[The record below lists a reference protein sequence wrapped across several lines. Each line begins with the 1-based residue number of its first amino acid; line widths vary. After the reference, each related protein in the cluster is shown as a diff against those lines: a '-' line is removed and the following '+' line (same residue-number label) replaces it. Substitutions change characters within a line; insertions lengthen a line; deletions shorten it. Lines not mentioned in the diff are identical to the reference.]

1 MTNFKKLFTG
11 MLAAAMCFSF
21 AACGDAKDNSDN
33 SAGGQES
40 VAPVDAVVY
49 DGLELHYQSSDE
61 KLADFLNDFSHRNLR
76 YDDYA
81 LGNTTVGGGTG
92 YFKNWET
99 MSLTWHNSTAAALGE
114 DKAAKLYDA
123 LTSQSTG
130 SNQDGLGMI
139 YNTGNGRESADI
151 EAGAAGI
158 PQGWPF
164 PYWKYSVDDPMTE
177 FNDLSVHG
185 STTFEFNDTTS
196 KQNQGWTAKN
206 GSFKVNTS
214 SYVADFAS
222 NCDVGEYF
230 EFYKADMGSMLIK
243 HGGINT
249 KYSPFLEID
258 MKLNTATNVEDYYI
272 VWQTAEGGDKWYEVA
287 HNELVTKRKNMY
299 SGYTD
304 RCYIDMAQNE
314 NWDNQIVTALGIR
327 FKPQSTAKKM
337 TVNGNINYIRCSY
350 DTRQS
355 NATYQ
360 WILALYNW
368 VQYTNNVDNLVKLM
382 PAARKATLFLTHVL
396 EGEKGLLDISYFYG
410 HNGVGISKNADG
422 SYNVDS
428 ANGVGN
434 GYWDI
439 VASPEKNLEANIYFY
454 QALRAMASLE
464 KMVADAGKTVNGT
477 STIYNR
483 DLASGETV
491 TYGYTAESLL
501 ELAAKVKANIE
512 NPVSVKKREKK
523 TASGLSYDN
532 EGGFWNPAT
541 GRFVSGINER
551 TGEIVDYGFV
561 YWNEEAICAGLGT
574 DEQQKLIMQWING
587 DRTVAGDDSTG
598 GDIYFYEFAPRF
610 NTKDC
615 TAQFSFCGYKI
626 AESLIKKYDTTWPR
640 QVQNGG
646 ADMCWAYY
654 DIVARAKVLGADNA
668 FKRLQGIQKWYEKVY
683 KAADEAG
690 YTGTR
695 FYEAYYEAMEG
706 DSEFQDGI
714 EGLYKLQR
722 AESNGPGTVGLDA
735 EFIESV
741 LLIRSI
747 PDSIFGMKSTDYNCL
762 SFTNSLPN
770 GLNWFQIDNMKF
782 ANCVYSLRAIK
793 NGFEI
798 LNLKGSKNANQY
810 VLLNFKKPSG
820 NFSVYVNGT
829 KINDY
834 TEKDGIITVKV
845 KFEAVKVTVG

>member
-1 MTNFKKLFTG
+1 
-11 MLAAAMCFSF
+11 MLAAAMCFTF
-21 AACGDAKDNSDN
+21 AACDNSNDSSSSGGKIDN
-33 SAGGQES
+33 D
-40 VAPVDAVVY
+40 VTDAEVY
-49 DGLELHYQSSDE
+49 NGLELHYQSSSG

-76 YDDYA
+76 YDEYA
-81 LGNTTVGGGTG
+81 LGRTTVGGGTG

-99 MSLTWHNSTAAALGE
+99 MSLTWHNSSAAALGE
-114 DKAAKLYDA
+114 DKVNKLYDA

-139 YNTGNGRESADI
+139 YNTGNGREAADI

-185 STTFEFNDTTS
+185 STTFEFNDTSS

-206 GSFKVNTS
+206 GSFKVNES
-214 SYVADFAS
+214 SCVADFAS
-222 NCDVGEYF
+222 SCDVGEYF
-230 EFYKADMGSMLIK
+230 EFYKADMGAMLTK

-249 KYSPFLEID
+249 KYSPFLELDI
-258 MKLNTATNVEDYYI
+258 KLNTATNVEDYYI
-272 VWQTAEGGDKWYEVA
+272 VWQTKKGGDIWHEVA
-287 HNELVTKRKNMY
+287 HNELVTTRKNMY

-337 TVNGNINYIRCSY
+337 VVNGNINYIRCSY

-368 VQYTNNVDNLVKLM
+368 AQYTNNVDNLVKLM
-382 PAARKATLFLTHVL
+382 PAARKATLFLTHAL
-396 EGEKGLLDISYFYG
+396 QGEKGLLDISYFYG
-410 HNGVGISKNADG
+410 HNGVGVQKNANG
-422 SYNVDS
+422 SYTVDS

-454 QALRAMASLE
+454 QALKAMAGLE
-464 KMVADAGKTVNGT
+464 KMVADAGKTVSGT
-477 STIYNR
+477 STVYNR
-483 DLASGETV
+483 DLASKETV
-491 TYGYTAESLL
+491 TYNYTAETLL

-512 NPVSVKKREKK
+512 KPVKVERRAEA
-523 TASGLSYDN
+523 TASGLYYDN
-532 EGGFWNPAT
+532 AGGFWNPTT

-561 YWNEEAICAGLGT
+561 YWNEEAICAGIGT
-574 DEQQKLIMQWING
+574 DEQQLSIMQWIDG
-587 DRTVAGDDSTG
+587 DRTVAGDDSMG
-598 GDIYFYEFAPRF
+598 KDIYFYEFAPRF

-654 DIVARAKVLGADNA
+654 DIVARARVLGADNA
-668 FKRLQGIQKWYEKVY
+668 LERLFGMQKWYEKVA
-683 KAADEAG
+683 KAAADVG

-741 LLIRSI
+741 LPIRSI
-747 PDSIFGMKSTDYNCL
+747 PDAIFGMQSTDYNGI
-762 SFTNSLPN
+762 SFTNNLPA
-770 GLNWFQIDNMKF
+770 GLDWFQIDNMKF
-782 ANCVYSLRAIK
+782 ANCVYSLRATK
-793 NGFEI
+793 NGLEL
-798 LNLKGSKNANQY
+798 LNLKGSKNANHY

-820 NFSVYVNGT
+820 SFSVYVNGEKT
-829 KINDY
+829 DDY
-834 TEKDGIITVKV
+834 TEKNGIITVKV

>member
-1 MTNFKKLFTG
+1 MAIFKKLCAG
-11 MLAAAMCFSF
+11 MLVAAMCFTF
-21 AACGDAKDNSDN
+21 AACDNSNDSGSSGGKIDN
-33 SAGGQES
+33 DVTDIE
-40 VAPVDAVVY
+40 VY
-49 DGLELHYQSSDE
+49 DGLELHYQSSSG

-99 MSLTWHNSTAAALGE
+99 MSLTWHNSSAAALGE
-114 DKAAKLYDA
+114 DKVTRLYDT
-123 LTSQSTG
+123 LTWQSSG

-139 YNTGNGRESADI
+139 YNTGNSREAADI

-185 STTFEFNDTTS
+185 STTFEFNDTSS
-196 KQNQGWTAKN
+196 KQNKGWTAEN
-206 GSFKVNTS
+206 GTFKINES
-214 SYVADFAS
+214 SCVADFAS
-222 NCDVGEYF
+222 SCDVGEYF
-230 EFYKADMGSMLIK
+230 EFYKADMGAMLTK

-249 KYSPFLEID
+249 KYSPFLELDI
-258 MKLNTATNVEDYYI
+258 KLNTATNVEDYYI
-272 VWQTAEGGDKWYEVA
+272 VWQTKNGGDTWYEVA
-287 HNELVTKRKNMY
+287 HNELVTTRKNMY

-327 FKPQSTAKKM
+327 FKPQNAAKKM

-368 VQYTNNVDNLVKLM
+368 AQYTNNVDNLIKLM
-382 PAARKATLFLTHVL
+382 PAARKATLFLTHAL
-396 EGEKGLLDISYFYG
+396 QGENGLLDISYFYG
-410 HNGVGISKNADG
+410 HNGVGVQKNANG
-422 SYNVDS
+422 SYTVDS

-454 QALRAMASLE
+454 QALKAMAGLE
-464 KMVADAGKTVNGT
+464 KMVTDAGKTVNGT
-477 STIYNR
+477 STVYNR
-483 DLASGETV
+483 DLASKETV
-491 TYGYTAESLL
+491 TYNYSAETLL

-512 NPVSVKKREKK
+512 KPVKGEKRAET

-532 EGGFWNPAT
+532 VGGFWNPTT

-561 YWNEEAICAGLGT
+561 YWNEEAICAGIGT
-574 DEQQKLIMQWING
+574 DEQQLSIMQWING

-598 GDIYFYEFAPRF
+598 KDIYFYEFAPRF

-654 DIVARAKVLGADNA
+654 DIVARARVLGADNA
-668 FKRLQGIQKWYEKVY
+668 LERLLGMQKWYEKVA
-683 KAADEAG
+683 KAADDAG

-722 AESNGPGTVGLDA
+722 ASSNGPGTVGLDA

-741 LLIRSI
+741 LPIRSI
-747 PDSIFGMKSTDYNCL
+747 PDAIFGMQSTDYNGI
-762 SFTNSLPN
+762 SFTNNLPA
-770 GLNWFQIDNMKF
+770 GLDWFQIDNMKF
-782 ANCVYSLRAIK
+782 ANCVYSLRATKSGI
-793 NGFEI
+793 EI
-798 LNLKGSKNANQY
+798 LNLKGSKNANHY

-829 KINDY
+829 KTDDY
-834 TEKDGIITVKV
+834 TENGGIITVKV
-845 KFEAVKVTVG
+845 KLEAVKVTVG

>member
-1 MTNFKKLFTG
+1 MTTFKKICVG
-11 MLAAAMCFSF
+11 MLAAAMCFTF
-21 AACGDAKDNSDN
+21 AACDNSNDSSSGGGKIDN
-33 SAGGQES
+33 D
-40 VAPVDAVVY
+40 VTDAEVY
-49 DGLELHYQSSDE
+49 DGLELHYQSSSG

-76 YDDYA
+76 YDEYA

-99 MSLTWHNSTAAALGE
+99 MSLTWHNSSAAALGE
-114 DKAAKLYDA
+114 DKVNKLYDA

-130 SNQDGLGMI
+130 TNQDGLGMI
-139 YNTGNGRESADI
+139 YNTGNGREAADI

-185 STTFEFNDTTS
+185 STTFEFNDTSS
-196 KQNQGWTAKN
+196 KQNQGWTAEN
-206 GSFKVNTS
+206 GTFKVNES
-214 SYVADFAS
+214 SCVADFSS
-222 NCDVGEYF
+222 NCDAGEYF
-230 EFYKADMGSMLIK
+230 EFYKADMGAMLTK

-249 KYSPFLEID
+249 KYSPFLELDI
-258 MKLNTATNVEDYYI
+258 KLNTATNVEDYYI
-272 VWQTAEGGDKWYEVA
+272 VWQTKKGGDIWYEVA
-287 HNELVTKRKNMY
+287 HNELVTTRKNMY

-314 NWDNQIVTALGIR
+314 NWDNRIVTALGIR

-337 TVNGNINYIRCSY
+337 VVNGNINYIRCSY

-368 VQYTNNVDNLVKLM
+368 AQYTNNVDNLVKLM
-382 PAARKATLFLTHVL
+382 PAAREATLFLTHAL
-396 EGEKGLLDISYFYG
+396 QGEKGLLDISYFYG
-410 HNGVGISKNADG
+410 HNGVGVQKNANG
-422 SYNVDS
+422 SYTVDS

-454 QALRAMASLE
+454 QALKAMAGLE
-464 KMVADAGKTVNGT
+464 KMVTDAGKTVSGT
-477 STIYNR
+477 STVYNR
-483 DLASGETV
+483 DLASKENV
-491 TYGYTAESLL
+491 TYNYTVETLL

-512 NPVSVKKREKK
+512 KPVKVERRAEA
-523 TASGLSYDN
+523 TASGLYYDN
-532 EGGFWNPAT
+532 VGGFWNPT
-541 GRFVSGINER
+541 TERFVSGINER

-561 YWNEEAICAGLGT
+561 YWNEEAICAGIGT
-574 DEQQKLIMQWING
+574 DEQQLSIMQWING

-598 GDIYFYEFAPRF
+598 KDIYFYEFAPRF

-654 DIVARAKVLGADNA
+654 DIVARARVLGTDNA
-668 FKRLQGIQKWYEKVY
+668 LERLFGMQKWYEKVA
-683 KAADEAG
+683 KAADDAG

-741 LLIRSI
+741 LPIRSI
-747 PDSIFGMKSTDYNCL
+747 PDAIFGMQSTDYNGI
-762 SFTNSLPN
+762 SFTNNLPS
-770 GLNWFQIDNMKF
+770 GLDWFQIDNMKF
-782 ANCVYSLRAIK
+782 ANCVYSLRATK
-793 NGFEI
+793 NGLEL
-798 LNLKGSKNANQY
+798 LNLKGSKNANHY

-820 NFSVYVNGT
+820 SFSVYVNGEKT
-829 KINDY
+829 DDY
-834 TEKDGIITVKV
+834 TEKNGIITVRV

>member
-1 MTNFKKLFTG
+1 MVKFNKAFTG
-11 MLAAAMCFSF
+11 ILAAAMCFTF
-21 AACGDAKDNSDN
+21 AACGESSDSGN
-33 SAGGQES
+33 GGNDDKIS
-40 VAPVDAVVY
+40 VDAVVY
-49 DGLELHYQSSDE
+49 DGLELHYQSSDSG
-61 KLADFLNDFSHRNLR
+61 LADFLNDFSHRNLR
-76 YDDYA
+76 YDDDA
-81 LGNTTVGGGTG
+81 VGTTTVGAGTG

-99 MSLTWHNSTAAALGE
+99 MSLTWHNSSAAALGE
-114 DKAAKLYDA
+114 DKVARLYNA
-123 LTSQSTG
+123 LTSQSSG

-139 YNTGNGRESADI
+139 YNTGNNRESADI

-206 GSFKVNTS
+206 GTFVINGSM
-214 SYVADFAS
+214 YVADFKS
-222 NCDVGEYF
+222 NCEAGEDF
-230 EFYKADMGSMLIK
+230 EFYKANMGAMLAK

-258 MKLNTATNVEDYYI
+258 MKLTTATNVGDYYI
-272 VWQTAEGGDKWYEVA
+272 IWQTQAGGDTWYEVA
-287 HNELVTKRKNMY
+287 HNDLVTTRKNMY

-314 NWDNQIVTALGIR
+314 NWDNQIVTALGIK
-327 FKPQSTAKKM
+327 FKPQNTAKKM
-337 TVNGNINYIRCSY
+337 VVNGNVNYIRCSY

-368 VQYTNNVDNLVKLM
+368 AQYTNDVDSLVKLM
-382 PAARKATLFLTHVL
+382 PAARKATLFLTHAL
-396 EGEKGLLDISYFYG
+396 QGEKGLLDISYFYG

-454 QALRAMASLE
+454 QALTAMAGLE
-464 KMVADAGKTVNGT
+464 KMVTDAGKTVSGT
-477 STIYNR
+477 STVYNR
-483 DLASGETV
+483 DLASKETV
-491 TYGYTAESLL
+491 TYNYTAETLL
-501 ELAAKVKANIE
+501 ELAEKVKTNIE
-512 NPVSVKKREKK
+512 KPVQVEERTAT
-523 TASGLSYDN
+523 TASGLKYDN
-532 EGGFWNPAT
+532 AGGFWNPTT

-587 DRTVAGDDSTG
+587 DRTVVGDDSTG
-598 GDIYFYEFAPRF
+598 SDIYFYEFAPRF
-610 NTKDC
+610 NTTDC

-668 FKRLQGIQKWYEKVY
+668 LARLSGMQKWYEKVA

-706 DSEFQDGI
+706 DSEFNDGI

-722 AESNGPGTVGLDA
+722 AESNGPGSVGLDA

-741 LLIRSI
+741 LPIRSV
-747 PDSIFGMKSTDYNCL
+747 PDTIFGMQSTDYNGI
-762 SFTNSLPN
+762 SFTNNLPEA
-770 GLNWFQIDNMKF
+770 LAWFQIDNMKF
-782 ANCVYSLRAIK
+782 ANSVYSLRATK
-793 NGFEI
+793 NGLEI
-798 LNLKGSKNANQY
+798 LNLKGSKNANNY
-810 VLLNFKKPSG
+810 ILLNFKKPMG
-820 NFSVYVNGT
+820 NYSVYVNGEKT
-829 KINDY
+829 NDY
-834 TEKDGIITVKV
+834 TEKDGIVTVKV

>member
-1 MTNFKKLFTG
+1 MAIFKKLCTG
-11 MLAAAMCFSF
+11 MLAAAMCFTF
-21 AACGDAKDNSDN
+21 AACDGSTDNSGNSGGKPDN
-33 SAGGQES
+33 D
-40 VAPVDAVVY
+40 VVDAEVY
-49 DGLELHYQSSDE
+49 DGLELHYQSSNG

-76 YDDYA
+76 YDEYA

-99 MSLTWHNSTAAALGE
+99 MSLTWHNSSAAALGE
-114 DKAAKLYDA
+114 DKVTKLYDA
-123 LTSQSTG
+123 LTSQATG

-139 YNTGNGRESADI
+139 YNTGNGREAADI
-151 EAGAAGI
+151 EAGVAGI

-185 STTFEFNDTTS
+185 STTFEFNDTSS
-196 KQNQGWTAKN
+196 KQNQGWIAEN
-206 GSFKVNTS
+206 GTFKINES
-214 SYVADFAS
+214 SCVADFVS
-222 NCDVGEYF
+222 TCDAGEYF
-230 EFYKADMGSMLIK
+230 EFYKADMGAMLTK

-249 KYSPFLEID
+249 KYSPFLELD
-258 MKLNTATNVEDYYI
+258 LKLNTATNVEDYYI
-272 VWQTAEGGDKWYEVA
+272 VWQTKNGGDTWYEVA
-287 HNELVTKRKNMY
+287 HNELVTTRKNMY

-327 FKPQSTAKKM
+327 FKPQNAAKKM

-368 VQYTNNVDNLVKLM
+368 AQYTNNIDNLVKLM
-382 PAARKATLFLTHVL
+382 PAARKATLFLTHAL
-396 EGEKGLLDISYFYG
+396 QGENGLLDISYFYG
-410 HNGVGISKNADG
+410 HNGVGVQKNANG
-422 SYNVDS
+422 SYTVDS

-454 QALRAMASLE
+454 QALKAMAGLE
-464 KMVADAGKTVNGT
+464 KMVTDAGKTVNGT
-477 STIYNR
+477 STVYNR
-483 DLASGETV
+483 DLASKETV
-491 TYGYTAESLL
+491 TYNYSAETLL

-512 NPVSVKKREKK
+512 KPVKVEKRAET

-532 EGGFWNPAT
+532 VGGFWNPTT

-598 GDIYFYEFAPRF
+598 KDIYFYEFAPRF

-654 DIVARAKVLGADNA
+654 DIVARARVLGADNA
-668 FKRLQGIQKWYEKVY
+668 LERLKGMQKWYEKVA
-683 KAADEAG
+683 KAADDAG

-741 LLIRSI
+741 LPIRSI
-747 PDSIFGMKSTDYNCL
+747 PDAIFGMQSTDYNGI
-762 SFTNSLPN
+762 SFTNNLPA
-770 GLNWFQIDNMKF
+770 GLDWFQIDNMKF
-782 ANCVYSLRAIK
+782 ANCVYSLRATKSGI
-793 NGFEI
+793 EI
-798 LNLKGSKNANQY
+798 LNLKGSKNANHY

-829 KINDY
+829 KTDDY
-834 TEKDGIITVKV
+834 TENGGTITVKV
-845 KFEAVKVTVG
+845 KLEAVKVTVG